1 MINVRFA
8 YQGLFI
14 HVALSHLF
22 QNMYGDTALFAASQ
36 EGHLKCAT
44 LLLKHKADVN
54 YQQKV
59 RLLYVHGGHG

>member
-14 HVALSHLF
+14 HVVLSHLL
-22 QNMYGDTALFAASQ
+22 QNMYGDTALIAASQ
-36 EGHLKCAT
+36 EGRLRCAT
-44 LLLKHKADVN
+44 LLLKHKAVVN
-54 YQQKV
+54 YQRKV